1 MNMNQTFN
9 KTYDAVLPAGTYFV
23 GDVCY
28 FLQDSL
34 MKDVWSSKFN
44 NSSGCFTQADGSGFV
59 VTKPFDGNG
68 LYTGSNR
75 FIYDVEMENLG
86 VVPVSMGDKS
96 KFTGCGTFHKFKEPV
111 SVSVDDDGVIT
122 IKSGDWVLEIDTS
135 ESESIHS
142 EDTGYDSWG

>member
-1 MNMNQTFN
+1 MNHTFN
-9 KTYDAVLPAGTYFV
+9 KTYDAILPAGTYFV

-44 NSSGCFTQADGSGFV
+44 YSSGCFTRADGAGFAI
-59 VTKPFDGNG
+59 TKPHAGNG
-68 LYTGSNR
+68 FYAGSNR
-75 FIYDVEMENLG
+75 FIYDVEEDNLG

-96 KFTGCGTFHKFKEPV
+96 KFTGCGTFHDFKEPV
-111 SVSVDDDGVIT
+111 SVSVDDDGLVT